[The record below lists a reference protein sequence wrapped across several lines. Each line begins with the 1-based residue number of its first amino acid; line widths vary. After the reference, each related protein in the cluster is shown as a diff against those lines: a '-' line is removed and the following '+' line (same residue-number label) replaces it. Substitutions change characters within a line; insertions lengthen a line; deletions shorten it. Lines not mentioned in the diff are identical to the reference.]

1 MRKPILLVALL
12 LAGCAAPSAV
22 RRRPGADV
30 ALPVHQSFL
39 SRLASGVACGAQ
51 RRDSVVPAS
60 VGPQTGKTTISAE
73 CQSILSAPRAE
84 RSGVAK

>member
-39 SRLASGVACGAQ
+39 SRLTSGVVCGAQ
-51 RRDSVVPAS
+51 RRDSVMPAS
-60 VGPQTGKTTISAE
+60 VGTQAGRTTISAD
-73 CQSILSAPRAE
+73 CQSVLSAPRSE
-84 RSGVAK
+84 RTAAAK